1 MRLLTYDDLAYLRT
15 VDLRG
20 LLSLSVCRRTQKML
34 RYALRERGRL

>member
-1 MRLLTYDDLAYLRT
+1 MRLLTYDDLAHLRT